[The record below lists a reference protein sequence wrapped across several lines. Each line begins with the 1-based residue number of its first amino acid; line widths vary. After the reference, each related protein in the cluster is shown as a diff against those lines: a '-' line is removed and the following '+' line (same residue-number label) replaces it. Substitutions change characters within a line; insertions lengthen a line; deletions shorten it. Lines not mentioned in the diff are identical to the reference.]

1 VRSNVLV
8 TADENQKSNHND
20 RDRLSDSPLSFV
32 VSGVERRFV
41 YRGSADRA
49 DISLEARNIYNQ
61 FPDKIAVA
69 RPLHCDGLEVK
80 PGTGKTEEPDPVD
93 HNAFAT
99 FFSPS
104 GPDGK
109 PAIIMLRY
117 RVPATPAQTLLISYG
132 SKIVAGL
139 AAPFLALLFLPRSEN
154 LKPGTR
160 KIFLWAVGMIQAGLL
175 IGFGYAA
182 WKAPGDSTTAAIGDW
197 VLVVV
202 AAAGAGVPLWMKKEK
217 PAGDLVIEV

>member
-1 VRSNVLV
+1 MRSNVLV

-20 RDRLSDSPLSFV
+20 RDLLSDSPLSFV

-61 FPDKIAVA
+61 FLDEIAVA
-69 RPLHCDGLEVK
+69 RPLHYDGLEVK

-104 GPDGK
+104 G
-109 PAIIMLRY
+109 AII
-117 RVPATPAQTLLISYG
+117 
-132 SKIVAGL
+132 
-139 AAPFLALLFLPRSEN
+139 
-154 LKPGTR
+154 
-160 KIFLWAVGMIQAGLL
+160 
-175 IGFGYAA
+175 
-182 WKAPGDSTTAAIGDW
+182 TA
-197 VLVVV
+197 
-202 AAAGAGVPLWMKKEK
+202 
-217 PAGDLVIEV
+217 